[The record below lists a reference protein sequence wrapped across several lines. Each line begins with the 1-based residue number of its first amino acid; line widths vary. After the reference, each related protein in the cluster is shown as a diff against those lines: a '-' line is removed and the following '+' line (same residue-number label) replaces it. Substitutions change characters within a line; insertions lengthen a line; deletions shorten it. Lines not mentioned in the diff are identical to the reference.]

1 MNNNFLKKCGIFSLA
16 LLCLIESGYSAK
28 LTKGKDLLP
37 QEGQTSALT
46 QNLVK
51 LFESEYTKN
60 EDMKRLQAEALKHG
74 GKSVPALIEVMK
86 NEKFPDKNRW
96 AATFLLG
103 QIMGDQ
109 SAPFIAKFVEHP
121 SWVLRMASLKT
132 LLALKQ
138 DKYAGMFTTALKD
151 DSLIVRGQALEN
163 IRELKLKPQAPHV
176 WAMLY
181 DKKNYYQE
189 KTKDKEGVKN
199 KRSHLIK
206 DVIRTVGDLQ
216 FSEAREP
223 LFKMIQNDRYNDI
236 FDDMDYALAKII
248 GKNSPEGSQTVKR
261 HFWQRTSLSFKTF

>member
-1 MNNNFLKKCGIFSLA
+1 MSYQILKKCGIFSFTF
-16 LLCLIESGYSAK
+16 LCLMQLSFAAK
-28 LTKGKDLLP
+28 MTKSQNLLP

-109 SAPFIAKFVEHP
+109 SAPFIAKFVQHP

-138 DKYAGMFTTALKD
+138 DKYASMFTNALKD
-151 DSLIVRGQALEN
+151 ESLIVRGQALEN
-163 IRELKLKPQAPHV
+163 IRELKLKPQAAHV

-189 KTKDKEGVKN
+189 KSKNKEGVKN

-216 FSEAREP
+216 FSDAREP

-236 FDDMDYALAKII
+236 FEDMDYALAKIV
-248 GKNSPEGSQTVKR
+248 GKPSPEGSQTVKR